1 VFEAELNKS
10 NGHQSTIYVTPAT
23 GGGPWTQITE
33 GKHWDDKPRWSPDG
47 RIIYYVSE
55 RKGFFNVWGIHFDPA
70 KGKPKGEPFQVTT
83 FNNPRLMVADVLPTV
98 GLSLTEDKLIV
109 TVAQVSGSIWVL
121 DNVDR

>member
-1 VFEAELNKS
+1 
-10 NGHQSTIYVTPAT
+10 
-23 GGGPWTQITE
+23 
-33 GKHWDDKPRWSPDG
+33 
-47 RIIYYVSE
+47 VSE

-83 FNNPRLMVADVLPTV
+83 FDNPRLMVADVLPTV